1 MVIEFQNVTKS
12 YPLNTGRCYILR
24 DFSFQFPEG
33 KNLGILGKNGSG
45 KSTMLRLIA
54 GSEYPD
60 SGDILR
66 EGKLSWPLG
75 FSGGFSPNLSGEEN
89 LRFICRIY
97 AADIPHVTEF
107 VKAFAELGDFFY
119 EPIRNYS
126 NGMRSRL
133 AFGLSMAIDFDVILV
148 DEILGV
154 GDSSFRKKCTEH
166 IERKSEESSIIMV
179 SHEMHT
185 IRHFCD
191 TALLFNDG
199 EITVFNDVEEA
210 IIAYGNL

>member
-1 MVIEFQNVTKS
+1 MINFQNVTKS
-12 YPLNTGRCYILR
+12 YPLSSGRQYILQN
-24 DFSFQFPEG
+24 FSFRFPDG

-45 KSTMLRLIA
+45 KSTLLRLIA

-60 SGDILR
+60 SGLIER

-75 FSGGFSPNLSGEEN
+75 FSGGFSPNLTGEEN

-97 AADIPHVTEF
+97 KADIPYVTEY
-107 VKAFAELGDFFY
+107 VQDFAELGDFFY

-126 NGMRSRL
+126 SGMKSRL
-133 AFGLSMAIDFDVILV
+133 AFGLSMAIDFEVILV

-166 IERKSEESSIIMV
+166 FEKKSEEASIIMV

-185 IRHFCD
+185 IRNFCESV
-191 TALLFNDG
+191 LLLDEG
-199 EITVFNDVEEA
+199 EISVFHDVEEA
-210 IIAYGNL
+210 ITAYRDL

>member
-1 MVIEFQNVTKS
+1 MIEFHNVTKS
-12 YPLNTGRCYILR
+12 YPMSSGRQYILR
-24 DFSFQFPEG
+24 HFSFQFPPH

-60 SGDILR
+60 SGTISR
-66 EGKLSWPLG
+66 EGKHSWPLG
-75 FSGGFSPNLSGEEN
+75 FSGGFSPNLTGEEN

-97 AADIPHVTEF
+97 HADIPRVTAF
-107 VKAFAELGDFFY
+107 VEEFAELGHFFY
-119 EPIRNYS
+119 EPIRHYS
-126 NGMRSRL
+126 SGMKSRL

-154 GDSSFRKKCTEH
+154 GDSSFRKKCNEQ

-185 IRHFCD
+185 IRNFCE
-191 TALLFNDG
+191 AVLLFDEGN
-199 EITVFNDVEEA
+199 ITVYNDVEAA
-210 IIAYGNL
+210 ISAYGNL